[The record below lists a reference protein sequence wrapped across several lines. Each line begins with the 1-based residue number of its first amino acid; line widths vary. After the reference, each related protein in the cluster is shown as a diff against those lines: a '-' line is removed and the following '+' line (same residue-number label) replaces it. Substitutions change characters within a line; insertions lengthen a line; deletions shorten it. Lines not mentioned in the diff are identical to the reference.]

1 MREITVPLESFVWPY
16 VTFCARKPGRRKL
29 SLAQRRAVALMREG
43 VWYEHEGG
51 EPLLATLNALV
62 GAGWCHRALIARR
75 GPDGKV
81 STWTHPE
88 MLMHVLLDEKPK
100 VDQPLSLYRLV
111 DGARGEQ
118 GSVFKGECDE
128 NDS

>member
-62 GAGWCHRALIARR
+62 GAGWCYRALIARR
-75 GPDGKV
+75 GADGKV
-81 STWTHPE
+81 SPWTHPE
-88 MLMHVLLDEKPK
+88 MLVHVLLEEQPK
-100 VDQPLSLYRLV
+100 VDQPLSLYCLV
-111 DGARGEQ
+111 DGVRGQ
-118 GSVFKGECDE
+118 L
-128 NDS
+128 